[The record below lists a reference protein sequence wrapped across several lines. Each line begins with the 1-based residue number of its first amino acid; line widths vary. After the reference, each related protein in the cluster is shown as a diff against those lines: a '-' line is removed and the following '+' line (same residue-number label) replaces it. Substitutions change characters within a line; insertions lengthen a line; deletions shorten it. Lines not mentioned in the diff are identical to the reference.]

1 MHFILTVLLILF
13 SSNLWSLTFK
23 DGKQVNEDNQNEIK
37 IPKEVPANNFQIQN
51 PGVIF
56 ISKDK
61 FLNDIITY
69 SENLNWACKTNRT
82 KPLTEI
88 PLPTKTIKHSEW
100 NNYEVY
106 MNTEVTNYFRSYCGY
121 LINGG
126 DFQNYK
132 DNLLDIINKGGL
144 KNMPNPGDNDDFPY
158 SYSINLVPILLY
170 YSFSQ
175 ELFNTQER
183 EIVRNWLES
192 LTLKYDNIF
201 DRPNNHRLY
210 YLNYLLAHSIVFNDE
225 RLFNHSIKLFKSTMN
240 EEWTK
245 EGLLKTESE
254 RGSCALHYN
263 YHSLNPIFGFI
274 FNAKMQGLDLF
285 SEPISKD
292 FTIRDIVDSIYKATL
307 NTDMLKKYSKTN
319 RAGDTCLDNKGF
331 SHTNSRNPEY
341 IYTNLSSHQNAWLLF
356 YESQYGHEAIERYK
370 LLELPERSG
379 FQMYATAKLVNGF
392 SNSSL
397 GGIPCLFFLE
407 DNPMICK

>member
-1 MHFILTVLLILF
+1 MRIIFTIILF
-13 SSNLWSLTFK
+13 LISSNSWSLTFK
-23 DGKQVNEDNQNEIK
+23 DGKQVTEDNQNEVNIQK
-37 IPKEVPANNFQIQN
+37 DFSSKDFQIQN

-69 SENLNWACKTNRT
+69 SENLNWACKLNRT

-88 PLPTKTIKHSEW
+88 PLPTKNVKHSEW
-100 NNYEVY
+100 NNYEVF

-175 ELFNTQER
+175 ELFNAQER
-183 EIVRNWLES
+183 EIVRKWLES
-192 LTLKYDNIF
+192 LTLRYENIF

-225 RLFNHSIKLFKSTMN
+225 KLFNHSIKLFKSTMN

-245 EGLLKTESE
+245 EGLLKSESQ

-263 YHSLNPIFGFI
+263 YHALNPIFGFI

-292 FTIRDIVDSIYKATL
+292 FTISDIVDSIYKATL
-307 NTDMLKKYSKTN
+307 NTDVLKKYSKTN
-319 RAGDTCLDNKGF
+319 NAGDTCSGSKGF
-331 SHTNSRNPEY
+331 SDSKSQNPDY
-341 IYTNLSSHQNAWLLF
+341 IYTDLDSHQNAWLLF
-356 YESQYGHEAIERYK
+356 YENQYGHEAIERYK
-370 LLELPERSG
+370 LLELPESSG
-379 FQMYATAKLVNGF
+379 FQMYATGRLINGY

-397 GGIPCLFFLE
+397 GAIPCLFFLE